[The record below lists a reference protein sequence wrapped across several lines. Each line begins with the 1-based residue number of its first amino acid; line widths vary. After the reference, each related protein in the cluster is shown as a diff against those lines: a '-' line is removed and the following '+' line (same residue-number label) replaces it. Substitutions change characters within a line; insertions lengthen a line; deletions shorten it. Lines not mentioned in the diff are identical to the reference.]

1 MSEARDGFE
10 ACARGRSFGKRAPQY
25 QSNWEAIVALLRERG
40 GVELD
45 ANTTTPTYGGRVV
58 KPKTEETRGR
68 ARSSDFTDP
77 IKEALARAARTREAM
92 DAREAMEHAA
102 REAGATNADIAA
114 TQSRDAAAASI

>member
-45 ANTTTPTYGGRVV
+45 VNTTYGGRVV